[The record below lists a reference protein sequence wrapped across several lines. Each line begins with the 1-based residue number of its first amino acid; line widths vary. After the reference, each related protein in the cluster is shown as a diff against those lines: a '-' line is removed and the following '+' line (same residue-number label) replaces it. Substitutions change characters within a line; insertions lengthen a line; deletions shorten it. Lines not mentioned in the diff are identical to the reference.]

1 MCIRDRGRYVVRLVI
16 PENKKIS
23 AYDEIRGEL
32 TFDSNELEDKV
43 ILKSDGM
50 PTYHLANVIDDCLMK
65 ISHVIRG
72 EEWLPSLGLHCQ
84 LYDAFG
90 WKRPEFV
97 HLPLILKPHGKG

>member
-1 MCIRDRGRYVVRLVI
+1 MRLSNSFTVSEEERKKRVEEGRYVVRLAI

-50 PTYHLANVIDDCLMK
+50 PTYHLSLIH
-65 ISHVIRG
+65 IS
-72 EEWLPSLGLHCQ
+72 EPT
-84 LYDAFG
+84 
-90 WKRPEFV
+90 RPY
-97 HLPLILKPHGKG
+97 